1 MKFNLYQECKDGQQ
15 TATRAKKRVLKS
27 AYKALKYE
35 ASNLGADIKQKNQG
49 SDYYIGVL
57 DTAKNKCYAMPVEA
71 AYQMTQSIEGFQTKF
86 GVSQDMDVK
95 NMTYYDQK
103 RLQVGTFGTGKAQR
117 KLASVMTNRVDEEAE
132 LEAALKSKRAKG
144 THDNRLQS
152 GAEHVVKAHA

>member
-1 MKFNLYQECKDGQQ
+1 
-15 TATRAKKRVLKS
+15 
-27 AYKALKYE
+27 
-35 ASNLGADIKQKNQG
+35 
-49 SDYYIGVL
+49 
-57 DTAKNKCYAMPVEA
+57 
-71 AYQMTQSIEGFQTKF
+71 MTQSIEGFQTKF

-144 THDNRLQS
+144 THDNRL
-152 GAEHVVKAHA
+152 